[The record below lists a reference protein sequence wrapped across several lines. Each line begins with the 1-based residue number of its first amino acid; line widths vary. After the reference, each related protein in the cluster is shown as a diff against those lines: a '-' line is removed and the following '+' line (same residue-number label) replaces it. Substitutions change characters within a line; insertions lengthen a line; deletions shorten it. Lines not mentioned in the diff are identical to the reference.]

1 MENKRKTKLYVKNF
15 PLHMKEEN
23 LKEIFI
29 DSKEIKIVR
38 NYAIVEFN
46 SEEEALNALNSKKN
60 MDIYESKL
68 HVEFY

>member
-15 PLHMKEEN
+15 PSHMKEEN

-29 DSKEIKIVR
+29 DSKEIKIVSY
-38 NYAIVEFN
+38 YAIVEFN
-46 SEEEALNALNSKKN
+46 SEEDALNALNSKKN
-60 MDIYESKL
+60 MDIYDLKL

>member
-1 MENKRKTKLYVKNF
+1 VENKRKTKLYVKNF

-46 SEEEALNALNSKKN
+46 SEEDALNALNSKKN
-60 MDIYESKL
+60 MDIYDSKL

>member
-1 MENKRKTKLYVKNF
+1 
-15 PLHMKEEN
+15 MKEEN

-46 SEEEALNALNSKKN
+46 SEEDALNALNSKKN
-60 MDIYESKL
+60 MDIYDLKL
-68 HVEFY
+68 HVEFYQERK